1 MISGLLTELLKP
13 RRVEETQ
20 DESVGS
26 FISRRFG
33 APVADNIISAVFHGI
48 YAGDIYDLSARTI
61 LPALWAMEWK
71 DSSIIKSLLKQ
82 AFGGPRPISIDD
94 FEVLR
99 DNSNPLAH
107 ARRFPDYIRK
117 SSIITLK
124 QGLYGIVT
132 SLEDHLQR
140 APNVTIHKG
149 TYIDNLEL
157 ESSNAEAKV
166 RFFWNQVSPAW
177 MMDDTHFRVLLQNI
191 DRLLIAT

>member
-1 MISGLLTELLKP
+1 MISGLLTEFLKS
-13 RRVEETQ
+13 RRVEEHQ

-26 FISRRFG
+26 FISRRLG

-61 LPALWAMEWK
+61 LPALWSMEWK
-71 DSSIIKSLLKQ
+71 HSSIIKSLLKQ
-82 AFGGPRPISIDD
+82 AFGGPHPISIDD

-99 DNSNPLAH
+99 DNSNPLTR
-107 ARRFPDYIRK
+107 ARSFPEHIRK
-117 SSIITLK
+117 ASIITLK

-149 TYIDNLEL
+149 TYVHNLEL
-157 ESSNAEAKV
+157 ESSSADAKV
-166 RFFWNQVSPAW
+166 RS
-177 MMDDTHFRVLLQNI
+177 L
-191 DRLLIAT
+191 